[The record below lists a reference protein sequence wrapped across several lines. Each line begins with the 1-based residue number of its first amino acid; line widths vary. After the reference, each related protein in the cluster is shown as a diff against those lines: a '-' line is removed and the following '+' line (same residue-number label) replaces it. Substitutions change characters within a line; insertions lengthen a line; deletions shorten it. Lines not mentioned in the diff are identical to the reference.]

1 MDDTLDGKIM
11 ENSISL
17 KRALS
22 MELKREELM
31 AETYT
36 GKIVTDEKKHRNKI
50 QNLYSAPFAA
60 TILRQSVH

>member
-1 MDDTLDGKIM
+1 
-11 ENSISL
+11 
-17 KRALS
+17 
-22 MELKREELM
+22 M

-36 GKIVTDEKKHRNKI
+36 GKIVTDEKKQRNKI